1 MGGIN
6 ERINS
11 RSVLGLVLTGPN
23 GEVKVDKQVPDE
35 GEPLTSEFVITREFA
50 TANDFSLWVEGEHR
64 DLKMSRMDII
74 IRYCEDR
81 DIDIEVVAPL
91 INKVLKERIREEAE
105 SANMMKRS
113 PRLP

>member
-1 MGGIN
+1 
-6 ERINS
+6 
-11 RSVLGLVLTGPN
+11 
-23 GEVKVDKQVPDE
+23 
-35 GEPLTSEFVITREFA
+35 
-50 TANDFSLWVEGEHR
+50 
-64 DLKMSRMDII
+64 LKMTRMDII

-105 SANMMKRS
+105 TANMMKRS